1 MSTRAQ
7 SRALRRRRH
16 SISGERSTTL
26 LTKIDGWK
34 PKCELEAQTSLG
46 KQPTFKVVGNQGI
59 LARPQPDQQRLSMD
73 TADIGFK
80 TQEAS
85 DGLTMSG
92 LIPTLGRAHFVF
104 DPWTAFMS

>member
-1 MSTRAQ
+1 
-7 SRALRRRRH
+7 
-16 SISGERSTTL
+16 
-26 LTKIDGWK
+26 
-34 PKCELEAQTSLG
+34 
-46 KQPTFKVVGNQGI
+46 
-59 LARPQPDQQRLSMD
+59 MD